1 MLAEYR
7 NDFVNVANVMH
18 AHLADLAFL
27 DEQEELEPMRPSAS
41 PTYVFAVGEN
51 LQ

>member
-1 MLAEYR
+1 VLAEYR

-27 DEQEELEPMRPSAS
+27 DEQEELEPMRLPGVA
-41 PTYVFAVGEN
+41 YVRIRCR
-51 LQ
+51 